1 MSIKNFLIVLMAGV
15 IAGLLLFGN
24 CNKPKPPAPIVVP
37 GKVQVKEV
45 VKYEEKFKKSFDSLK
60 VQYANLEKNATSYKN
75 KLAQE
80 REKLK
85 MKEDA
90 MKQLN
95 LSIEQKTIV
104 DDYIEDHHKIDT
116 TCERIVA
123 TLEKQIAVKDSL
135 YSAGEILYSK
145 VRASFDTCI
154 KGQDQWKNYSKQ
166 LEGRLAVKTFGN
178 KFWKGVAVVAGLVIL
193 KNSLK

>member
-1 MSIKNFLIVLMAGV
+1 MSIKNFLIVIMAGV

-80 REKLK
+80 REKSK
-85 MKEDA
+85 MMEKVINE
-90 MKQLN
+90 MP
-95 LSIEQKTIV
+95 LSNEQKTAV
-104 DDYIEDHHKIDT
+104 NDYVENNHEINKISDS
-116 TCERIVA
+116 IS
-123 TLEKQIAVKDSL
+123 AVKDAQLANKDSMLAKKNLL
-135 YSAGEILYSK
+135 YAQLRS
-145 VRASFDTCI
+145 SFDTCI
-154 KGQDQWKNYSKQ
+154 KGSDQWKGYAEK
-166 LEGRLAVKTFGN
+166 LEGRLSVKTFGN
-178 KFWKGVAVVAGLVIL
+178 KFWKGVAIVAGLIIL